1 MSPID
6 VGVDDAGGVKP
17 GVQFEDFGAVFSIR
31 EVEGREG
38 VSR

>member
-1 MSPID
+1 MSPMD
-6 VGVDDAGGVKP
+6 VGVKP
-17 GVQFEDFGAVFSIR
+17 GVEFEDFGAVFSIR